1 MSKKRERNRVWPASP
16 QPLLTPA
23 VDNHTHLDIVMPVA
37 AAMLGADPVGPAP
50 APHESSE
57 PAKPA
62 GFAGCAGHDG
72 ADDHAEASQ
81 APLTVADHIA
91 LARAA
96 GVTRMVQVG
105 SDVPSFATTLALID
119 AHPELVGGL
128 ALHPNEVVLHA
139 GIREVAPD
147 RLEPDVREHHG
158 MSLDD
163 ALALVHD
170 GARHPRVRTI
180 GETGLDYFRGGAQ
193 ARVVQREAFRAHI
206 AMAKELGLPM
216 QIHDRDA
223 HADVIETLLADG
235 APAQTVF
242 HCFSGDA
249 EMARV
254 CVEQGWNLSFSGTVT
269 FRANEDLRLALL
281 EVPDSQL
288 LVETDAPFLTPHPFR
303 GRPNAPYLLGHT
315 IDAIAAIR
323 GTDREHVAQATAKTA
338 ESLYGPW

>member
-1 MSKKRERNRVWPASP
+1 
-16 QPLLTPA
+16 
-23 VDNHTHLDIVMPVA
+23 MPVA
-37 AAMLGADPVGPAP
+37 AAMLGPDPVGPAP
-50 APHESSE
+50 HAPE
-57 PAKPA
+57 
-62 GFAGCAGHDG
+62 GFAEHGDAG
-72 ADDHAEASQ
+72 EPFNPEP

-105 SDVPSFATTLALID
+105 SDVPSIATTLELID

-128 ALHPNEVVLHA
+128 ALHPNEVVMHA

-147 RLEPDVREHHG
+147 GLEPAVREHHG
-158 MSLDD
+158 ISLDD
-163 ALALVHD
+163 ALARVHD
-170 GARHPRVRTI
+170 GARHPRIRTI
-180 GETGLDYFRGGAQ
+180 GETGLDYFRGGVQ
-193 ARVVQREAFRAHI
+193 ARVVQRKAFRAHI
-206 AMAKELGLPM
+206 AIAKELGLPM

-223 HADVIETLLADG
+223 HSDVIETLLADG

-249 EMARV
+249 EMARI
-254 CVEQGWNLSFSGTVT
+254 CVDQGWFLSFSGTVT

-303 GRPNAPYLLGHT
+303 GRPNAPYLLGYT
-315 IDAIAAIR
+315 IEALAAIR
-323 GTDREHVAQATAKTA
+323 GTDREHIAQATAHTA